1 MPHEIIMPAL
11 GMAQDTGK
19 IVSWLK
25 SSGDAVKSG
34 DALFEVETDKATME
48 VEAPADG
55 YLTDV
60 QADAGA
66 EVPVGNVIALISDSA
81 EDNGPLTKAAPAD
94 TASDTPAEPATQT
107 AALPDG
113 AEVIMPALGMAQ
125 DTGLIV
131 AWHKG
136 LGDAVASGDILFEV
150 ETDKSTMEVEAGQDG
165 FVAALLADAGEEAPV
180 GDVIAIISTDKPDA
194 PVQRSIADA
203 ASPKAVAPEK
213 TEAQADEPESAKPT
227 ATPTKAAAP
236 KPAPA
241 AKPRADGR
249 ILASPKARR
258 LALEQGLDLN
268 RLVEAGH
275 PQPYHASDIEV
286 LKALPTA
293 PAAGTATAQSR
304 RLTADLPHDGFAA
317 FAAWA
322 ADTAGLKDAP
332 ALLAG
337 LAGAS
342 LEGDHAI
349 VAIET
354 FGQTRA
360 FAVPAGP
367 LGAITPADDGAAPD
381 LTLRDLRLS
390 HISTVDLGAEDTPV
404 LTLARAGD
412 GLSITLECAAHHLTA
427 REATGLLSEFAGRME
442 HPLRHLL

>member
-1 MPHEIIMPAL
+1 MPHEVIMPAL

-66 EVPVGNVIALISDSA
+66 EVPVGNVIALISDTA
-81 EDNGPLTKAAPAD
+81 EDSGTLTKAAPAE
-94 TASDTPAEPATQT
+94 TPSDTPAEASDQG
-107 AALPDG
+107 AALPEG

-180 GDVIAIISTDKPDA
+180 GDTIAMISSEKPDA
-194 PVQRSIADA
+194 PVQRSIAEA
-203 ASPKAVAPEK
+203 ASGKAAAPQPAQED
-213 TEAQADEPESAKPT
+213 EAKAALADT
-227 ATPTKAAAP
+227 APAPASAAAP
-236 KPAPA
+236 KPAPT

-258 LALEQGLDLN
+258 LALEQGLDLG

-275 PQPYHASDIEV
+275 PQPFHVGDLEV
-286 LKALPTA
+286 LRAMPVQ
-293 PAAGTATAQSR
+293 AAERTATSAR
-304 RLTADLPHDGFAA
+304 RLTADLPIDGSGEFAE
-317 FAAWA
+317 WA
-322 ADTAGLKDAP
+322 AESANLKDAN

-337 LAGAS
+337 LVAAS
-342 LEGDHAI
+342 LGRDQAT
-349 VAIET
+349 IEVES
-354 FGQTRA
+354 FGQSRA
-360 FAVPAGP
+360 YNVPAT
-367 LGAITPADDGAAPD
+367 AFSNITTAEEDTTPD
-381 LTLRDLRLS
+381 LILRDLRMS
-390 HISTVDLGAEDTPV
+390 RVSTVNLGAED
-404 LTLARAGD
+404 
-412 GLSITLECAAHHLTA
+412 
-427 REATGLLSEFAGRME
+427 
-442 HPLRHLL
+442 

>member
-1 MPHEIIMPAL
+1 MPHEVIMPAL

-66 EVPVGNVIALISDSA
+66 EVPVGNVIALISDTA
-81 EDNGPLTKAAPAD
+81 EDSGTLTKAAPAD
-94 TASDTPAEPATQT
+94 TPSDTPAEASDQG
-107 AALPDG
+107 AALPEG

-165 FVAALLADAGEEAPV
+165 FVAALLAEAGEEAPV
-180 GDVIAIISTDKPDA
+180 GDVIAIISAEKPDA
-194 PVQRSIADA
+194 PVQRSIAEA
-203 ASPKAVAPEK
+203 A
-213 TEAQADEPESAKPT
+213 SAKPAAPQPAEDGDTELGPADT
-227 ATPTKAAAP
+227 APAKAAAP

-241 AKPRADGR
+241 AKPRANGR

-275 PQPYHASDIEV
+275 PQPYHAADIEV
-286 LKALPTA
+286 LKFLPTA
-293 PAAGTATAQSR
+293 PSAGQVAAQSR
-304 RLTADLPHDGFAA
+304 RLTADLPKDGFAA

-322 ADTAGLKDAP
+322 ADNAGLEDAP

-342 LEGDHAI
+342 LGRDHAI
-349 VAIET
+349 VAVET
-354 FGQTRA
+354 FGQARA

-367 LGAITPADDGAAPD
+367 LGRVTPADEGAAPD

-390 HISTVDLGAEDTPV
+390 QISTVDLGAEDMPV
-404 LTLARAGD
+404 LTLTRAGD
-412 GLSITLECAAHHLTA
+412 GLSITLECASHHLTA
-427 REATGLLSEFAGRME
+427 SEATGLLSEFAGRME

>member
-1 MPHEIIMPAL
+1 MPHEVIMPAL

-60 QADAGA
+60 QAEAGA
-66 EVPVGNVIALISDSA
+66 DVPVGNVIALVSDTA
-81 EDNGPLTKAAPAD
+81 EDSGTLAKAAPAD
-94 TASDTPAEPATQT
+94 APSEASAEPPAQT
-107 AALPDG
+107 AALPEG

-150 ETDKSTMEVEAGQDG
+150 ETDKSTMEVEAGHDG
-165 FVAALLADAGEEAPV
+165 FVAALLAEAGEEAPV
-180 GDVIAIISTDKPDA
+180 GDVIAIISADKPDA

-203 ASPKAVAPEK
+203 ASLKAAAPEK
-213 TEAQADEPESAKPT
+213 TEAQADESESAKPT
-227 ATPTKAAAP
+227 AAPAKAAAP
-236 KPAPA
+236 KPALA

-275 PQPYHASDIEV
+275 PQPYHAADIEV
-286 LKALPTA
+286 LKSLPTA
-293 PAAGTATAQSR
+293 PALGEIAAQSR
-304 RLTADLPHDGFAA
+304 RLTADLPKDGFAA

-322 ADTAGLKDAP
+322 AENAGLEDAS

-342 LEGDHAI
+342 LGRDHAI
-349 VAIET
+349 IAVET

-367 LGAITPADDGAAPD
+367 LGRVTPADEGAAPD

-390 HISTVDLGAEDTPV
+390 QISTVDLGAEDTPV
-404 LTLARAGD
+404 LTLTRAGE
-412 GLSITLECAAHHLTA
+412 GLSITLECASHHLTA
-427 REATGLLSEFAGRME
+427 LEATGLLSEFAGRME